1 MSRSCAFPPDRRT
14 STSGSSS
21 RWAPS
26 SGRRR
31 RPATGHPC
39 WPLADANT
47 ARREQHLAGRMHR
60 VDTAKATEVPTVDG
74 LSVASYPNLIH
85 YDKLDKAGTSRPG
98 NRRNCS
104 QRRFARASG
113 PFASVRQS
121 AAAPST
127 SFRERPS
134 GLVKGD
140 PHERILRPTVHPG
153 RPRLGLGGRHTSP
166 PGFRKTFTSRYVDAG
181 GLRLTRSPG
190 ARGRRCCWSMAG
202 PRPGTNGAW

>member
-153 RPRLGLGGRHTSP
+153 RPRLGLGGATPPRQGSGRRSPAGTSTP
-166 PGFRKTFTSRYVDAG
+166 VDCAC
-181 GLRLTRSPG
+181 TRSPG